1 MMLREVIEGVFPQA
15 FSLLPMRLDS
25 LEARLELLTIGRQE
39 SRFIYRRQIGGPARS
54 FWQMEEGGGVRG
66 VLMHPTTTA
75 LIREV
80 CAARQ
85 VQCNVPA
92 VYRAIENDD
101 VLACC
106 MARLL
111 LWTDAKPLPAF
122 DDVDGSWDYYVR
134 NWRPGKPHRETWAGF
149 HAEARTALGVDNAD

>member
-1 MMLREVIEGVFPQA
+1 MTLNEVISGIFPQA

-25 LEARLELLTIGRQE
+25 PEARVMLLAIGKQE
-39 SRFIYRRQIGGPARS
+39 SRFIFHRQVEGPARG
-54 FWQMEEGGGVRG
+54 FWQFEQGGGVKG
-66 VLMHPTTTA
+66 VLMYPSTAA

-80 CAARQ
+80 CEARQ

-92 VYRAIENDD
+92 VYRAIEHDD

-111 LWTDAKPLPAF
+111 LWTDPGKLP
-122 DDVDGSWDYYVR
+122 DVNDVDGAWDYYVR
-134 NWRPGKPHRETWAGF
+134 TWRPGKPHRDTWAGF
-149 HAEARTALGVDNAD
+149 HTEARAALGV